1 MSRPRAWL
9 TAALVGALAIT
20 AACGSAPAGDPAKT
34 LSVGATAEPPTLDP
48 TASSAAAIPQVLLY
62 NVYEGLVKLDG
73 KGKIQPLLAKS
84 WTESADRRTYIFHL
98 RAGITFSNGDP
109 LTSTDVLFSF
119 DRVIAPKSNHPFKA
133 QMAPVRTVTA
143 AGPETVVVQLKQPSN
158 NWLFSLTGTVGIVY
172 DRNAIGT
179 IATKPVGSGPYTF
192 RSWVHGTSITLDR
205 NRHYWGKP
213 AELDRVVFRY
223 FSDPNA
229 MNNYLL
235 TDQLDV
241 ISNVQ
246 APQTIPEFSD
256 RSKYTVDDGTT
267 NGEVVLA
274 LNNSR
279 GPLRDKRVRQAINYA
294 IDRKAL
300 VKTAWAGY
308 GTLIGSMVPPTDPW
322 YQNLSGRYP
331 YDPAKAK
338 RLLAQAGY
346 AKGFSLQLK
355 LPTLPY
361 ATAAGQVVA
370 SALGQLGIKVHISE
384 LEFPARW
391 LDVVFTKADYDMSIV
406 SHVEPRDIVQYG
418 NPSYYWRYR
427 SPQVT
432 RWLAE
437 ADAGSPQQ
445 QITIMRRVARQIS
458 DDAASDWLFL
468 LPNLMVERTGVTGIP
483 VNAVSLSF
491 DVTAA
496 RKASDDG

>member
-1 MSRPRAWL
+1 MRLRCWL
-9 TAALVGALAIT
+9 ACVVALTTVT
-20 AACGSAPAGDPAKT
+20 ACGQSAADDTDTT
-34 LSVGATAEPPTLDP
+34 LSIGATAEPPTLDP
-48 TASSAAAIPQVLLY
+48 TVSSAAAIPQVLLY

-73 KGKIQPLLAKS
+73 KGRIRPLLARS
-84 WTESADRRTYIFHL
+84 WKESADRTTYTFQL
-98 RAGITFSNGDP
+98 RRGVRFSNGDP
-109 LTSTDVLFSF
+109 LTSADVVYSF
-119 DRVIAPKSNHPFKA
+119 KRVIAPASNHPFKA
-133 QMAPVRTVTA
+133 QMAPVRTISA
-143 AGPETVVVQLKQPSN
+143 DGPDTVVVHLKQPSN
-158 NWLFSLTGTVGIVY
+158 NWLFSLTGTVGIVF
-172 DRNAIGT
+172 DRKAIGT

-192 RSWVHGTSITLDR
+192 SSWVRGTSITLAR
-205 NRHYWGKP
+205 NDHYWGRHAKM
-213 AELDRVVFRY
+213 ATVVFRY
-223 FSDPNA
+223 FTDPNA

-256 RSKYTVDDGTT
+256 KSKFVVDDGTT

-274 LNNSR
+274 MNNSR
-279 GPLRDKRVRQAINYA
+279 GPLRNKLVRQAINYA

-308 GTLIGSMVPPTDPW
+308 GQLIGSMVPPTDPW
-322 YQNLSGRYP
+322 YQNLSNHYP

-338 RLLAQAGY
+338 SLLARAGH
-346 AKGFSLQLK
+346 KNGLSLQLK

-361 ATAAGQVVA
+361 ATAAGQVVE
-370 SALGQLGIKVHISE
+370 SQLRQVGIHVRISE

-391 LDVVFTKADYDMSIV
+391 LDVVFTKADYDLSIV

-418 NPSYYWRYR
+418 NPDYYWHYHN
-427 SPQVT
+427 PQVV
-432 RWLAE
+432 RWLAA
-437 ADAGSPQQ
+437 ADAGTAKQ
-445 QITIMRRVARQIS
+445 QITLMRRVARQIS

-468 LPNLMVERTGVTGIP
+468 LPNLMVERKGVTGIP

-496 RKASDDG
+496 AK